1 MLKADIEKADHR
13 GWIDA
18 RKENISELQGQFAD
32 YQKLQTQY
40 TNDLNGF
47 LKDLASLEK
56 SQANAP
62 LDEKRGNLE
71 ALLNALPKPLGLEN
85 RLAPHQNAISK
96 LDPSIQRDADML
108 NADFQELDTSR
119 SLLDTKL
126 SNLKNKLGN
135 AKSAQ
140 EMGDIRNELGTLE
153 SLIKRHNSDTR
164 SYQRLSD
171 HLIEKLPGQEIRSS
185 ELTIQPLS
193 KNGKVLLDRV
203 AKGQVTTL

>member
-1 MLKADIEKADHR
+1 MLKADIEKADHC

-119 SLLDTKL
+119 SLWIPNSVIQKISFGTPSQPRKWAIYATNSEH
-126 SNLKNKLGN
+126 SN
-135 AKSAQ
+135 
-140 EMGDIRNELGTLE
+140 
-153 SLIKRHNSDTR
+153 
-164 SYQRLSD
+164 
-171 HLIEKLPGQEIRSS
+171 RSS
-185 ELTIQPLS
+185 NDTTAILGPTNAFLIASLRNS
-193 KNGKVLLDRV
+193 RGKKFGPVS
-203 AKGQVTTL
+203 

>member
-1 MLKADIEKADHR
+1 MSKARCHSVRSYAQMLKADIEKADHR

-71 ALLNALPKPLGLEN
+71 N
-85 RLAPHQNAISK
+85 
-96 LDPSIQRDADML
+96 
-108 NADFQELDTSR
+108 
-119 SLLDTKL
+119 SLMRFL
-126 SNLKNKLGN
+126 S
-135 AKSAQ
+135 
-140 EMGDIRNELGTLE
+140 
-153 SLIKRHNSDTR
+153 H
-164 SYQRLSD
+164 
-171 HLIEKLPGQEIRSS
+171 
-185 ELTIQPLS
+185 
-193 KNGKVLLDRV
+193 
-203 AKGQVTTL
+203 